1 MRLRQF
7 ALPLLAA
14 LVAGTGCKKNDPVM
28 VPDPVPPST
37 PGPVMPPPPPP
48 PPPASTVN
56 PNAAIEAA
64 RTALV
69 NTLGEQVYFEYDRSD
84 IRPQDQ
90 AVLDAKVAIL
100 NRHPQVRIRIT
111 GHADERGSDEY
122 NMVLGNQRALSA
134 KAYLERQGIAGSRI
148 DIMSFGEER
157 PADSASNEAAWA
169 RNRRGEF
176 EVTAGRE
183 QLGTVR

>member
-14 LVAGTGCKKNDPVM
+14 MVVGTGCKKNDPVM
-28 VPDPVPPST
+28 VPDPVPPSA
-37 PGPVMPPPPPP
+37 PGPVVPPPP
-48 PPPASTVN
+48 PPPAPPGVD
-56 PNAAIEAA
+56 PNAAIERA
-64 RTALV
+64 RTELV
-69 NTLGEQVYFEYDRSD
+69 NTLGQQVYFEYDRAD

-90 AVLDAKVAIL
+90 AVLDAKAAIL
-100 NRHPQVRIRIT
+100 NRHPQVRIRIS

-122 NMVLGNQRALSA
+122 NMVLGNKRALAA
-134 KAYLERQGIAGSRI
+134 KAYLERQGISGARI
-148 DIMSFGEER
+148 DVVSYGEER
-157 PADSASNEAAWA
+157 PADPASNEAAWA

-176 EVTAGRE
+176 EVVAGRE